1 MQESWAQRDGI
12 TRREMVNQPS
22 TACLLIASQYRIDL
36 TIHVVLEVAYF
47 IIYFSVHISLADTM
61 KYFCRNIRSNEHHL
75 PGDEG
80 IYNLVIIRSNN
91 AEGWFLC

>member
-1 MQESWAQRDGI
+1 MQGSQVQKDGI
-12 TRREMVNQPS
+12 TRREVVHQTS
-22 TACLLIASQYRIDL
+22 TACLLIANQYIIDL
-36 TIHVVLEVAYF
+36 TIQVVLGVAHF

-61 KYFCRNIRSNEHHL
+61 EYFCRNIRSNEHHL